1 MSMAKSKTTF
11 NSITARIAGKKGRR
25 PAMSKVAREFIITAL
40 QDEAKHIP
48 EALEAL
54 RSMGL
59 YKEYLQALALLLP
72 YAMPKFMP
80 ITQEG
85 SGAEPVFSPTS
96 INFLVEKD
104 EGGPEKSC

>member
-1 MSMAKSKTTF
+1 
-11 NSITARIAGKKGRR
+11 
-25 PAMSKVAREFIITAL
+25 MSKVAREFIIAAL

-85 SGAEPVFSPTS
+85 SGAEPVYFPTS
-96 INFLVEKD
+96 INFLVAKED
-104 EGGPEKSC
+104 ESPEKSC